1 MITYL
6 RERRLLGIVNGLW
19 MSMMLWLIIWRML

>member
-6 RERRLLGIVNGLW
+6 RERGLLGIVNGLW
-19 MSMMLWLIIWRML
+19 ISVVLWLIIWRML